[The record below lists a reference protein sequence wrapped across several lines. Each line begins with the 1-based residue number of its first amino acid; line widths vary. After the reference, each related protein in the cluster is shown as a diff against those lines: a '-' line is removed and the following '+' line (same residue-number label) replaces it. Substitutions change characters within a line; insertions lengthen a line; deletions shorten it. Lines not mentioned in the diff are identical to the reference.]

1 MKILSIPV
9 LVYLLTSFSLSDD
22 NRKEQFFFEAFSAEE
37 IIIKEIALGS
47 KVIDTVFKP
56 NPVTI
61 RHGNKLIVADGEPKF
76 SFVRPQIGYLPLL
89 VSYTFDSISR
99 NVKEIYYDW
108 EFERESKDYA
118 TKEKMWEREQGKLE
132 TYSKEYERI
141 KKDLILALQL
151 SNCDSDELN
160 KKDGANGSEYWRRKC
175 IWQLSNSEIEIYMIY
190 ASNTIRVRVHK
201 KMSH

>member
-1 MKILSIPV
+1 M
-9 LVYLLTSFSLSDD
+9 
-22 NRKEQFFFEAFSAEE
+22 
-37 IIIKEIALGS
+37 
-47 KVIDTVFKP
+47 
-56 NPVTI
+56 
-61 RHGNKLIVADGEPKF
+61 
-76 SFVRPQIGYLPLL
+76 RPQIGYLPLL

-160 KKDGANGSEYWRRKC
+160 KKDGANGSEYWRREC